1 MKKAPIYTRTGDKGT
16 TGLVGGT
23 RIKKSDSRIHLYG
36 EIDELNSFIGLAV
49 SYLSAAFDKTFIHEI
64 QSALFDLGSNM
75 ACEKENR
82 TQYKLPQLKKELIT
96 KIENEIDQINSILP
110 PLHSFVLPGGSVEAS
125 AFHVCRT
132 VSRRVERLM
141 VDFEDQHSGETPENA
156 LIFINRLSDYFF
168 MLSRSLNRQKNVEEI
183 LWVPVKE

>member
-1 MKKAPIYTRTGDKGT
+1 MKKAPIYTRTGDDGT

-36 EIDELNSFIGLAV
+36 EVDELNSFIGLAV
-49 SYLSAAFDKTFIHEI
+49 SYLPKDFDKTFIHQI

-82 TQYKLPQLKKELIT
+82 AKFKLPQLKKELVS
-96 KIENEIDQINSILP
+96 KIENEIDQINSTLP
-110 PLHSFVLPGGSVEAS
+110 PLHSFVLPGGSIESS

-141 VDFEDQHSGETPENA
+141 VDFEDQNYGEIPENA
-156 LIFINRLSDYFF
+156 LILINRLSDYFF
-168 MLSRSLNRQKNVEEI
+168 MLSRSLNRQKNIEEI